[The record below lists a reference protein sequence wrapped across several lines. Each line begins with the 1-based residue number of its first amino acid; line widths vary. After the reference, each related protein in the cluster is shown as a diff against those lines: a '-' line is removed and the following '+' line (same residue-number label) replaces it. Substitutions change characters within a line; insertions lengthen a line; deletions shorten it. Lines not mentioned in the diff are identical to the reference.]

1 MLLLATTLVACTQTN
16 TPEGPVEDVQRFH
29 LTSEGII
36 TISAEGGELEIA
48 YVIDNPVAGAELTA
62 TSTTTWITDITVAES
77 VCFNVD
83 ANSYTESRVGSITLS
98 YAEQSITVGIQQDGY
113 IPGEDDE
120 VRLIVTSD
128 RKMSFDAK
136 GGNDTITYTL
146 EGAEEGA
153 VVEASSNKEWINI
166 SDVNT
171 EKVTFS
177 VDKNSVASTRKGII
191 SLNYQSCRVDV
202 TISQEA
208 AQLTP
213 VLSAQKTVIE
223 TGSQVEFIVT
233 VADEDV
239 TAEATIYEYYTK
251 QEVSNPYTID
261 VEGEHIFYAKHDN
274 NESKILTITVIPKG
288 SPELPEDSDPDNY
301 TFKYRMLL
309 IDHTGTDCGYCP
321 YMMESL
327 KTLSEN
333 SAYNDYYNIAMA
345 HSYNSSDPAYSPVAK
360 SLFYYYNR
368 TLNVL
373 TGYPT
378 LTFNY
383 CYEDSANYTLNN
395 IYYHFNNLK
404 KESQDAAIAVATK
417 IQENDVVVNV
427 ALKSAESRI
436 YKINILIL
444 EDNIYG
450 DQYNGWES
458 WMHYH
463 NNAIRA
469 SYAVFSFA
477 DISGAE
483 WGYVGANST
492 ASKIFRITGIDNK
505 WVRDNLKVLV
515 IIAAQD
521 PEYDNK
527 YEVVNTAMCPINGSI
542 GFEYR

>member
-77 VCFNVD
+77 VCFNID
-83 ANSYTESRVGSITLS
+83 ANTDTESRVGTITLS

-113 IPGEDDE
+113 IPGEDGE

-146 EGAEEGA
+146 EGAEDGA

-223 TGSQVEFIVT
+223 AGSQVEFIVT

-274 NESKILTITVIPKG
+274 IESKILTITVIPIG
-288 SPELPEDSDPDNY
+288 SPKLPEDSDPDNY

-333 SAYNDYYNIAMA
+333 SIYNDCYNIAMA
-345 HSYNSSDPAYSPVAK
+345 HSYNTSDPAYSLPAK
-360 SLFYYYNR
+360 TLYHYYNR
-368 TLNVL
+368 TLGVL

-378 LTFNY
+378 LTYNY
-383 CYEDSANYTLNN
+383 CYNDSAGVNLNY
-395 IYYHFNNLK
+395 IYQHLDKLK
-404 KESQDAAIAVATK
+404 KESQNAAVAVATK
-417 IQENDVVVNV
+417 VQDKEVMVNV
-427 ALKSAESRI
+427 AIKSAEARS
-436 YKINILIL
+436 YKINIFLL

-458 WMHYH
+458 WMNYH

-469 SYAVFSFA
+469 SYATL
-477 DISGAE
+477 DYTNISGAD
-483 WGYVGANST
+483 WGYVAENST
-492 ASKIFRITGIDNK
+492 ASKIFRITDLNDK
-505 WVRDNLKVLV
+505 WVPANLKVLV
-515 IIAAQD
+515 VIAAQD
-521 PEYDNK
+521 PEYGNK

-542 GFEYR
+542 GFEYK

>member
-1 MLLLATTLVACTQTN
+1 MLLLATTLVACTQTD

-223 TGSQVEFIVT
+223 AGSQVEFIVT

-274 NESKILTITVIPKG
+274 NESKILTITVIPQG

>member
-1 MLLLATTLVACTQTN
+1 MLLLATTLVACTQTD

-83 ANSYTESRVGSITLS
+83 ANTDTESRVGSITLS

-113 IPGEDDE
+113 IPGEDSE

-223 TGSQVEFIVT
+223 AGSQVEFIVT

-239 TAEATIYEYYTK
+239 TAEATIYEYYTR

-274 NESKILTITVIPKG
+274 NESKILTITVIPQG

-333 SAYNDYYNIAMA
+333 SEYNDYYNIAMA

>member
-1 MLLLATTLVACTQTN
+1 MKHVFTLMLLLATTLVACTQTD

-223 TGSQVEFIVT
+223 AGSQVEFIVT

-274 NESKILTITVIPKG
+274 NESKILTITVIPQG

-333 SAYNDYYNIAMA
+333 SEYNDYYNIAMA

-427 ALKSAESRI
+427 ALKSA
-436 YKINILIL
+436 
-444 EDNIYG
+444 
-450 DQYNGWES
+450 
-458 WMHYH
+458 
-463 NNAIRA
+463 
-469 SYAVFSFA
+469 
-477 DISGAE
+477 
-483 WGYVGANST
+483 
-492 ASKIFRITGIDNK
+492 
-505 WVRDNLKVLV
+505 
-515 IIAAQD
+515 
-521 PEYDNK
+521 
-527 YEVVNTAMCPINGSI
+527 
-542 GFEYR
+542 

>member
-1 MLLLATTLVACTQTN
+1 MLLLATTLVACTQTD

-83 ANSYTESRVGSITLS
+83 ANTDTESRVGSITLS

-223 TGSQVEFIVT
+223 AGSQVEFIVT

-383 CYEDSANYTLNN
+383 CYEDSASYNLNN

>member
-83 ANSYTESRVGSITLS
+83 ANTDTESRVGTITLS

-113 IPGEDDE
+113 IPGEDGE

-146 EGAEEGA
+146 EGAEDGA

-223 TGSQVEFIVT
+223 AGSQVEFIVT

-274 NESKILTITVIPKG
+274 NESKILTITVIPIG

-309 IDHTGTDCGYCP
+309 IDHTGTACGYCP

-333 SAYNDYYNIAMA
+333 SEYNDYYNIAMA

-360 SLFYYYNR
+360 SLYYYYNR

-417 IQENDVVVNV
+417 IQENDVVINV

-469 SYAVFSFA
+469 SYAVFSYA